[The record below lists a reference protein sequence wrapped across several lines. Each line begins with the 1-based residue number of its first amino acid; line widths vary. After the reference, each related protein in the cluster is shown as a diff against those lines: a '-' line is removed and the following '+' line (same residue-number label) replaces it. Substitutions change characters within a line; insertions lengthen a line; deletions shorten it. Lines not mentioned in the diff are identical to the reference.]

1 MALLL
6 GREGSKDGGWVK
18 AWRWQG
24 IEDEEIEFMEDLL
37 AMVLLYGGGGL
48 AIGGYGAIEAKRL
61 FG

>member
-1 MALLL
+1 MGVESKL
-6 GREGSKDGGWVK
+6 EGDNK
-18 AWRWQG
+18 G